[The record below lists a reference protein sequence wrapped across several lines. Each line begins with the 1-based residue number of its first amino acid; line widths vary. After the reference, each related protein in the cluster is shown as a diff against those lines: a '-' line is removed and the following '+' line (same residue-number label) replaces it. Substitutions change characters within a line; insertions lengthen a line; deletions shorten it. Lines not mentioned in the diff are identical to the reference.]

1 MKNLY
6 QDRAVKTPRL
16 VTHSVAGMGLMGM
29 ILAIV
34 GLYGLMTFSV
44 ARRTREIGIRMAL
57 GADQRGVVTMIMKQ
71 GLGLVALGAGIGFA
85 IGISAYRVIESKLF
99 VSLGTPGLLPF
110 GMITL
115 LLLIATS
122 IAAFVPARHASAID
136 PVRALRDE

>member
-1 MKNLY
+1 
-6 QDRAVKTPRL
+6 
-16 VTHSVAGMGLMGM
+16 MGM

-57 GADQRGVVTMIMKQ
+57 GADQRSVVTMIMKQ
-71 GLGLVALGAGIGFA
+71 GLGLVALGAGIGFT

-99 VSLGTPGLLPF
+99 VSFGTPGLLPF

-122 IAAFVPARHASAID
+122 IAAFVPARHASGID